1 MADSTREPRTRA
13 IARKLTVT
21 ARQIVQRFDQGVEQM
36 GVSRAKFAVIALVSR
51 KPGVSQRAIAERL
64 QVTEVTAGRLVE
76 RLCADGFLER
86 RDNPNNRRTYFVH
99 LTAAAQ
105 PLLDELSVVATEQEK
120 QTFQGFSSEELDL
133 LERFLERISANVASG
148 GRGAAEE
155 CPAVPPIAKPAAV
168 PID

>member
-1 MADSTREPRTRA
+1 MKGDPVSDPQTRA

-21 ARQIVQRFDQGVEQM
+21 ARQIVHRFDQNVEQL
-36 GVSRAKFAVIALVSR
+36 GVSRAKFSVVALVSR

-86 RDNPNNRRTYFVH
+86 RANPNDRRTYFVH

-105 PLLDELSVVATEQEK
+105 PLLDDLSVIATEQEK
-120 QTFQGFSSEELDL
+120 QTFNGFSTEELDL
-133 LERFLERISANVASG
+133 LEQFLKRISANLADGRSSSMEEDVATAS
-148 GRGAAEE
+148 EVLI
-155 CPAVPPIAKPAAV
+155 PT
-168 PID
+168 

>member
-1 MADSTREPRTRA
+1 MGDTTGEPRTRA
-13 IARKLTVT
+13 IARKLTAT
-21 ARQIVQRFDQGVEQM
+21 ARQIVQRFDQSVEQM

-86 RDNPNNRRTYFVH
+86 RGNPNNRRTYFVH

-105 PLLDELSVVATEQEK
+105 PLLDELSVVAAAQEK
-120 QTFQGFSSEELDL
+120 QTFRGFSTDELDQP
-133 LERFLERISANVASG
+133 EQFLARISANIAIG
-148 GRGAAEE
+148 GRVSAE
-155 CPAVPPIAKPAAV
+155 CPVVSPKVEADAI